1 MFAQLTTAVLSLT
14 LADSDHSVK
23 VVTSAADPPVEAVTV
38 YKAGAKPGTKPLL
51 TVTKFGEPAKLPSGG
66 PFDVYARPKGGL
78 EVRVAEKLTV
88 KPGTSHELKLAAVL
102 GSVTVFGDNLPRAEK
117 VVLTA
122 PDDPGPGEKGHTP
135 VQTAAEY
142 RVELVVPEGVYT
154 VWVVPANGARSLKA
168 EDKVRVHAGRTT
180 RVGG

>member
-1 MFAQLTTAVLSLT
+1 
-14 LADSDHSVK
+14 
-23 VVTSAADPPVEAVTV
+23 VTI
-38 YKAGAKPGTKPLL
+38 
-51 TVTKFGEPAKLPSGG
+51 TKFGEPVTLPSGG

-88 KPGTSHELKLAAVL
+88 KSGTTHELKLADVL

-142 RVELVVPEGVYT
+142 RVELVVPEG
-154 VWVVPANGARSLKA
+154 
-168 EDKVRVHAGRTT
+168 
-180 RVGG
+180 